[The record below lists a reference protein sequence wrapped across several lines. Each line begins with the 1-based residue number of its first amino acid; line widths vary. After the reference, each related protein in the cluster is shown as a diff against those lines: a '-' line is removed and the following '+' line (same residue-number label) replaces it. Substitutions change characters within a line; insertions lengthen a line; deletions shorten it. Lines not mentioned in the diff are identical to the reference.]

1 MTKEVMELV
10 QLQMRGTR
18 CGVKVIVNKMGAS
31 QLQQI
36 SSKEKILQGTFTSTQ
51 VNPTH
56 VTTMRWNA
64 FNYLKNNGSAC
75 QYDVTDCD

>member
-1 MTKEVMELV
+1 MIKEVMELA
-10 QLQMRGTR
+10 QLQMRGMW
-18 CGVKVIVNKMGAS
+18 CGAKVIVNKMGAS
-31 QLQQI
+31 QLQRTCP
-36 SSKEKILQGTFTSTQ
+36 KEEILQGTFTSTQ

-75 QYDVTDCD
+75 QDDVIDCD